1 MEYFELIKARHSTR
15 TFTPQPVEKVKL
27 DAILDAANQAPS
39 AGNVQ
44 GYEIFLVRKQEQKA
58 ALAKAALEQTFMA
71 QAPVVLVFC
80 ANPARSSRR
89 YGQRGVRLYSVQDA
103 TIACTFAMLAAT
115 ELGLATVWIGAFDD
129 DAVRQ
134 AIHISDALL
143 PVAMLPIGYAGEH
156 PEPTGRRKLED
167 LVREL

>member
-1 MEYFELIKARHSTR
+1 MKEMTSTQRFE
-15 TFTPQPVEKVKL
+15 
-27 DAILDAANQAPS
+27 
-39 AGNVQ
+39 
-44 GYEIFLVRKQEQKA
+44 
-58 ALAKAALEQTFMA
+58 AALEQTFMA

-89 YGQRGVRLYSVQDA
+89 YGQRGVRLYSIQDA
-103 TIACTFAMLAAT
+103 TIACTFSMLAAT

-134 AIHISDALL
+134 AIRLPDALL

-167 LVREL
+167 LVHEL